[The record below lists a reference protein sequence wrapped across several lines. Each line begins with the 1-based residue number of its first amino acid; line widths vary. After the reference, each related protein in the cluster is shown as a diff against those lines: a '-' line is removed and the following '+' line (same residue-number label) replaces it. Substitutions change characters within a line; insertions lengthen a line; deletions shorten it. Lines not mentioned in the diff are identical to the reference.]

1 MMGTLLV
8 HRRASLWVHGARALA
23 LLAGLHATPIAWAQP
38 AASPVAASAASSAVE
53 PDPTQQGRLV
63 VNNRPI
69 FTFHAPLIGRMPR
82 ERALAA
88 GAAVAA
94 VMEHGGPGQVTL
106 QKAEDGRYTA
116 LQIDGLI
123 VFHVT
128 ADDLEPGASV
138 DSAASAVRDR
148 LQQAVNEIHEKRDPR
163 RIALG
168 IAYSA
173 AATVIGYLVLR
184 ATFALRRRTLLRVT
198 SIIDNWGPQQRRSV
212 FATYV
217 HHARS
222 AALLVTLVLTWGI
235 ALVVLYLWATFVLRQ
250 FGYTRAWGER
260 STEWI
265 VDLIEGIGGGILAAV
280 PGLLTVLVIFFIAR
294 LFTRINSVLM
304 QRIGS
309 GELEVSWLNADTAAP
324 TRRIGNFVI
333 WLFALALAY
342 PFLPGANSDALKGV
356 SVLAGLM
363 ISLGAS
369 SVIGQVMAGLS
380 LMYSRTLRIGEF
392 VRVGAVDGTVTAIGM
407 FAIKVHT
414 GLGEEVSLPNSVVAS
429 QPLQNFSRL
438 AQGGRFIL
446 QTAVTIGYATPWRQV
461 HAMLLEGAHRTP
473 GVARDPAP
481 YVVQTALS
489 DFYVEY
495 RLCAHSDEHAP
506 ARRAEAIS
514 QLHAQV
520 QDVFNENGVQIMSP
534 HYMADPSQPQV
545 VAPAHWSPGL
555 APAAAPK
562 RDSA

>member
-1 MMGTLLV
+1 MRQAPDVPMRFDRWVRWLGTM
-8 HRRASLWVHGARALA
+8 AALA
-23 LLAGLHATPIAWAQP
+23 ALLSAPCALAQGSAGP
-38 AASPVAASAASSAVE
+38 AASAAASAATT
-53 PDPTQQGRLV
+53 DPVPAGRLMI
-63 VNNRPI
+63 NNRPI
-69 FTFHAPLIGRMPR
+69 FTFHTALVGRMPR

-88 GAAVAA
+88 GAAVAV
-94 VMEHGGPGQVTL
+94 VMERGGPGQVTL

-116 LQIDGLI
+116 VQIDGLI

-128 ADDLEPGASV
+128 ADDLEPGASI

-148 LQQAVNEIHEKRDPR
+148 LQRAVDEIHEKRDPR
-163 RIALG
+163 RIAIG

-173 AATVIGYLVLR
+173 LATVIAYL
-184 ATFALRRRTLLRVT
+184 LLRVT
-198 SIIDNWGPQQRRSV
+198 FMLRRRALVHVNAIIDNWDPQQQRSL
-212 FATYV
+212 FATYL

-222 AALLVTLVLTWGI
+222 ATLLLVLALTWGI
-235 ALVVLYLWATFVLRQ
+235 ALLVFYLWATFVLRQ
-250 FGYTRAWGER
+250 FAYTRAWGER

-265 VDLIEGIGGGILAAV
+265 IDLIEGIGAGILGAV
-280 PGLLTVLVIFFIAR
+280 PGLLTALLIFFIAR
-294 LFTRINSVLM
+294 LVTRINSVLM

-309 GELEVSWLNADTAAP
+309 GELEVSWLDADTAAP

-333 WLFALALAY
+333 WLFAVALAY

-392 VRVGAVDGTVTAIGM
+392 IRVGQTEGTVTTIGL
-407 FAIKVHT
+407 FAIKLHT
-414 GLGEEVSLPNSVVAS
+414 GLGEEVSLPNSVVVS
-429 QPLQNFSRL
+429 HPVQNFSRL

-461 HAMLLEGAHRTP
+461 HAMLLDAARRTP
-473 GVARDPAP
+473 GVAQEPKP
-481 YVVQTALS
+481 YVLQTALS

-495 RLCAHSDEHAP
+495 RLCAHSDEDAP
-506 ARRAEAIS
+506 ARRAEATS
-514 QLHAQV
+514 ELHGHV

-545 VAPAHWSPGL
+545 VPPRGWSPGL
-555 APAAAPK
+555 APAADVK
-562 RDSA
+562 RGST